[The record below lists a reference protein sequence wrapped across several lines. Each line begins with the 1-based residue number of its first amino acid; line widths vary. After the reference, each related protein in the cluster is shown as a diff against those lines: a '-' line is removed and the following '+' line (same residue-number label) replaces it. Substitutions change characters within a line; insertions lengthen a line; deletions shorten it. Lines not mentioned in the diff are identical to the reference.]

1 MKNLN
6 PQFYTLLLLNL
17 YRNSG
22 VFRLKR
28 LAANLKRTLKRPA
41 CRANYIRLIILTL
54 LFYGWGFAQ
63 FGEKSHVQ
71 GKLISEVKHIKAG
84 DSFWVATELHM
95 EERWHIYW
103 QNPGDTGLKT
113 SILWELP
120 EGVSASETLYPYPE
134 KIKEENLIIYG
145 YHDTIYLLNQI
156 TVNQAFKGD
165 KIVLKSLISWLE
177 CAEVCIPGGTNLNLE
192 LPVTQD
198 LTSIDETNAELFSN
212 ARNHLPLKESG
223 WKFNA
228 VIEDSLLKIQ
238 AAKPNWFKG
247 EIGEIMFYPYI
258 PGWIDNLIDQN
269 LLIEGDFL
277 TLTVSL
283 KAGAA
288 IPEKLEGIL
297 VAEDGWRGNGSEKA
311 VEVMVTYSEN
321 LSTSSA
327 SQEISSIWI
336 AILFSFLGG
345 IILNL
350 MPCVLPVLSIKIMGI
365 IQQAHDEHTQPWQH
379 GWMFTA
385 GVLVSFWIL
394 AGALLIL
401 KAGGAELG
409 WGFQLQEP
417 IFIIFL
423 AVFMF
428 IFGLTMFGVFEMG
441 TSLTT
446 VEGKTGKKSG
456 FLGSFISGVTAT
468 IVATPCTAPFMGSA
482 LGFALT
488 QPAWASLLVFT
499 FLGLGMAAPF
509 ILISSI
515 PALLKYIPKPG
526 RWMESLKQFMGF
538 LLVATVIWLLW
549 VLGMQAGANLVII
562 VLFSLLFTAI
572 SAWIYGRWGH
582 LAMPKLTR
590 IKAILIALI
599 ILIATNGWVFLN
611 ADDFVIVP
619 NNTATANKTGIQW
632 ENFNQGKVDQL
643 VRQGKPVFIDF
654 TAAWC
659 LSCQVNEQ
667 IAFSLEEVQN
677 KFKELGITAFKA
689 DWTNRDEMIAKA
701 LAKFGRNS
709 VPLYVLYTGKKNA
722 EPYLLPEIISPDIV
736 LDALKRVH

>member
-1 MKNLN
+1 
-6 PQFYTLLLLNL
+6 
-17 YRNSG
+17 
-22 VFRLKR
+22 
-28 LAANLKRTLKRPA
+28 
-41 CRANYIRLIILTL
+41 
-54 LFYGWGFAQ
+54 
-63 FGEKSHVQ
+63 
-71 GKLISEVKHIKAG
+71 
-84 DSFWVATELHM
+84 M

-177 CAEVCIPGGTNLNLE
+177 CAEVCIPGETNLNLE

-228 VIEDSLLKIQ
+228 AIEDSLLKIQ

-297 VAEDGWRGNGSEKA
+297 VAESGWRGNGSEKA

-365 IQQAHDEHTQPWQH
+365 IQQAHDEHTQPWRH

-385 GVLVSFWIL
+385 GVLVSFWAL
-394 AGALLIL
+394 AGALHIL
-401 KAGGAELG
+401 KSCGAELG

-590 IKAILIALI
+590 IKAILTALI

-611 ADDFVIVP
+611 ANDFVIVP
-619 NNTATANKTGIQW
+619 NNTVTANKTGIQW
-632 ENFNQGKVDQL
+632 ENFNPEKVDQL
-643 VRQGKPVFIDF
+643 VREGKPVFIDF

-667 IAFSLEEVQN
+667 IAFSPEEVQN